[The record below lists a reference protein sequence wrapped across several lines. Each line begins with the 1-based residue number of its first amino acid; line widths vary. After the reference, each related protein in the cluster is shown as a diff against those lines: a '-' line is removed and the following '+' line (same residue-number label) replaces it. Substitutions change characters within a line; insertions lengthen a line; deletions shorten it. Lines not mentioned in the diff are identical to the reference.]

1 MAITNISLAH
11 RKGAAEVKNKVLPM
25 QKKKFTKNNKA
36 RKNNSLI
43 VHIITNELIILSHL
57 TTYLKLK

>member
-25 QKKKFTKNNKA
+25 QKKKVYKK
-36 RKNNSLI
+36 
-43 VHIITNELIILSHL
+43 
-57 TTYLKLK
+57 